1 MVSDGL
7 EMQTKPPRQQAF
19 VKNVKRD
26 FNTQEILVFSG
37 D

>member
-7 EMQTKPPRQQAF
+7 KMKTKSPRQQAF
-19 VKNVKRD
+19 VKNVKRS
-26 FNTQEILVFSG
+26 FNTQEILVFGG